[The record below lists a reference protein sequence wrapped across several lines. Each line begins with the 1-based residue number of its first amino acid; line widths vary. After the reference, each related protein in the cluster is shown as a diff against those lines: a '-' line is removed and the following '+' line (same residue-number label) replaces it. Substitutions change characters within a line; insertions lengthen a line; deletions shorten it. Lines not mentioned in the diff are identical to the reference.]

1 METRSYVV
9 LAVGLALLSAGCLGF
24 GGSEPTS
31 SEPAPTDQPEASPTP
46 DCDQP
51 TPEPVPDVQVINR
64 LADSQ
69 SVSVTVT
76 PHNGSSTVFSETVTV
91 TGDEEVD
98 RHDVVPK
105 ENQYRIE
112 ATHQNRTET
121 ATMEM
126 TPGDRYSIITVIVR
140 DGALSIE
147 RLGVHPEA
155 TPTPCSA

>member
-1 METRSYVV
+1 MERRSYAI
-9 LAVGLALLSAGCLGF
+9 LAVGLVLLSAGCLGF
-24 GGSEPTS
+24 GGSGPTS
-31 SEPAPTDQPEASPTP
+31 SGTTPTDQPQASPTP
-46 DCDQP
+46 DCEQP

-76 PHNGSSTVFSETVTV
+76 PQNGGSTVFSETVTV
-91 TGDEEVD
+91 PGDEEVD
-98 RHDVVPK
+98 RYEVVPDQG
-105 ENQYRIE
+105 EYLIE
-112 ATHQNRTET
+112 ATHQSTTET

-126 TPGDRYSIITVIVR
+126 TPGDRYNIVTVIVQ

-147 RLGVHPEA
+147 RLGVHPGP